1 MSFEEVEI
9 RCRLRRKLK
18 RVGCC
23 IGQVRIAAVSLET
36 GVVSHGQML
45 LLFRGENYSGA
56 VGMVIVK
63 LAYLCE

>member
-1 MSFEEVEI
+1 MWRSDVDSGENSNVWD
-9 RCRLRRKLK
+9 
-18 RVGCC
+18 VV
-23 IGQVRIAAVSLET
+23 GQVRIAAVSLET

-56 VGMVIVK
+56 VGVVIVK